1 MPAPNP
7 PQNTMQLQFLGTG
20 AGMPSKTRNVSAIAL
35 NLDQP
40 TAQTWLFDC
49 GEATQHTILH
59 TPIRPGRIRRI
70 FITHLHGDHI
80 FGLPGLLTSRGMMGC
95 DTPIDLYGPAGIRR
109 YLDTVLETSAS
120 YLPYPL
126 HIHEISEPGVVHEDG
141 QHRVSAHPLNHG
153 VPSYAYRIQES
164 MQSGTLD
171 VARLRAEGVPAGPLY
186 RRLKEGET
194 ITLGDGRVLH
204 GADYCAS
211 APAERRIIIFG
222 DTCHDDAHADFCRD
236 ADLIVHEA
244 TFAGGEEERAAR
256 HGHSTADQTARLAR
270 DAGAKQL
277 YLTHI
282 SARYDEAETATLL
295 ERARTIFP
303 ATHLAHDRLVVDVP
317 RATPRHDAGQAG
329 H

>member
-1 MPAPNP
+1 
-7 PQNTMQLQFLGTG
+7 MQLQFLGTG
-20 AGMPSKTRNVSAIAL
+20 AGIPSKTRNVSAIAL

-59 TPIRPGRIRRI
+59 TPVRPGRIRRI

-95 DTPIDLYGPAGIRR
+95 DTPIDLYGPTGIRR
-109 YLDTVLETSAS
+109 FLETALETSAS
-120 YLPYPL
+120 HLPYPL
-126 HIHEISEPGVVHEDG
+126 HIHEISEPGVVHEDE
-141 QHRVSAHPLNHG
+141 QHRVSAHPLSHG

-164 MQSGTLD
+164 TQTGTLD
-171 VARLRAEGVPAGPLY
+171 VARLRAEGIPAGPLY

-194 ITLGDGRVLH
+194 IILGDGRILH
-204 GADYCAS
+204 GADYCAP
-211 APAERRIIIFG
+211 APAARCIIIFG
-222 DTCHDDAHADFCRD
+222 DTCHDDAHAAFCRD

-244 TFAGGEEERAAR
+244 TFAGGEEARAAR

-270 DAGAKQL
+270 DAGAKLL

-282 SARYDEAETATLL
+282 SARYDDAETAALL
-295 ERARTIFP
+295 QRAREIFL
-303 ATHLAHDRLVVDVP
+303 ATHLAHDRLVLDVP
-317 RATPRHDAGQAG
+317 RAMRAGV
-329 H
+329 

>member
-1 MPAPNP
+1 
-7 PQNTMQLQFLGTG
+7 MQLQFLGTG

-59 TPIRPGRIRRI
+59 TPVRPGRIRRI

-95 DTPIDLYGPAGIRR
+95 DTPIDLYGPTGIRR
-109 YLDTVLETSAS
+109 FLESALETSSS

-126 HIHEISEPGVVHEDG
+126 LIHEISEPGVVHEDE
-141 QHRVSAHPLNHG
+141 QHRVSAHPLIHG

-164 MQSGTLD
+164 TQPGTLD
-171 VARLRAEGVPAGPLY
+171 VARLRAEGIPARPLY
-186 RRLKEGET
+186 RRLKEGESV
-194 ITLGDGRVLH
+194 TLGDGRVLH
-204 GADYCAS
+204 GADYCAP
-211 APAERRIIIFG
+211 APAARRIIIFG

-244 TFAGGEEERAAR
+244 TFAGGEEARAAR
-256 HGHSTADQTARLAR
+256 HGHSTADQTACLAR
-270 DAGAKQL
+270 DAGAKLL

-282 SARYDEAETATLL
+282 SARYDEAETAALR
-295 ERARTIFP
+295 ERARAIFP
-303 ATHLAHDRLVVDVP
+303 ATHLAHDRLVLDVP
-317 RATPRHDAGQAG
+317 RAMRAGV
-329 H
+329 

>member
-1 MPAPNP
+1 MY
-7 PQNTMQLQFLGTG
+7 LHFLGTG
-20 AGMPSKTRNVSAIAL
+20 SGAPAKRRNVSSVAL
-35 NLDQP
+35 NLA
-40 TAQTWLFDC
+40 TERGEIWLFDC
-49 GEATQHTILH
+49 GEATQHTILR
-59 TPIRPGRIRRI
+59 TPIRPGKIAKI

-95 DTPIDLYGPAGIRR
+95 DTPIDLYGPTGIRR
-109 YLDTVLETSAS
+109 FLETALATSAS

-126 HIHEISEPGVVHEDG
+126 HIHEIATPGIVHEDE
-141 QHRVSAHPLNHG
+141 QHRVSAHPLSHG

-164 MQSGTLD
+164 TQTDTLD

-186 RRLKEGET
+186 RRLKAGET

-204 GADYCAS
+204 GADYCAP
-211 APAERRIIIFG
+211 APAARCIIIFG
-222 DTCHDDAHADFCRD
+222 DTCHDDAHAAFCRD

>member
-1 MPAPNP
+1 
-7 PQNTMQLQFLGTG
+7 MQLQFLGTG

-95 DTPIDLYGPAGIRR
+95 DTPIDLYGPTGIRR
-109 YLDTVLETSAS
+109 FLETALATSAS

-126 HIHEISEPGVVHEDG
+126 HIHEIATPGIVHEDE
-141 QHRVSAHPLNHG
+141 QHRVSAHPLSHG

-164 MQSGTLD
+164 TQTDTLD

-186 RRLKEGET
+186 RRLKAGET

-204 GADYCAS
+204 GADYCAP
-211 APAERRIIIFG
+211 APAARRIIIFG
-222 DTCHDDAHADFCRD
+222 DTCHDDAHAAFCRD

-244 TFAGGEEERAAR
+244 TFAGGEEARAAR

-270 DAGAKQL
+270 DAGAKLL

-282 SARYDEAETATLL
+282 SARYDDAETAALL
-295 ERARTIFP
+295 QRAREIFL
-303 ATHLAHDRLVVDVP
+303 ATHLAHDRLVLDVP
-317 RATPRHDAGQAG
+317 RAMRAGV
-329 H
+329 

>member
-1 MPAPNP
+1 
-7 PQNTMQLQFLGTG
+7 MQLQFLGTG
-20 AGMPSKTRNVSAIAL
+20 AGIPSKTRNVSAIAL

-59 TPIRPGRIRRI
+59 TPVRPGRIRRI

-95 DTPIDLYGPAGIRR
+95 DTPIDLYGPTGIRHF
-109 YLDTVLETSAS
+109 LETALETSAS
-120 YLPYPL
+120 HLPYPL
-126 HIHEISEPGVVHEDG
+126 HIHEISEPGVVHEDE
-141 QHRVSAHPLNHG
+141 QHRVSAHPLSHG

-164 MQSGTLD
+164 TQTGTLD
-171 VARLRAEGVPAGPLY
+171 VARLRAEGIPAGPLY

-194 ITLGDGRVLH
+194 IILGDGRILH
-204 GADYCAS
+204 GADYCAP
-211 APAERRIIIFG
+211 APAARCIIIFG
-222 DTCHDDAHADFCRD
+222 DTCHDDAHAAFCRD

-244 TFAGGEEERAAR
+244 TFAGGEEARAAR

-270 DAGAKQL
+270 DAGAKLL

-282 SARYDEAETATLL
+282 SARYDDAETAALL
-295 ERARTIFP
+295 QRAREIFL
-303 ATHLAHDRLVVDVP
+303 ATHLAHDRLVLVVP
-317 RATPRHDAGQAG
+317 RAMRAGV
-329 H
+329 

>member
-1 MPAPNP
+1 
-7 PQNTMQLQFLGTG
+7 MQLQFLGTG

-95 DTPIDLYGPAGIRR
+95 DTPIDLYGPTGIRR
-109 YLDTVLETSAS
+109 FLETALATSAS

-126 HIHEISEPGVVHEDG
+126 HIHEIATPGIVHEDE
-141 QHRVSAHPLNHG
+141 QHRVSAHPLSHG

-164 MQSGTLD
+164 TQPGTLD
-171 VARLRAEGVPAGPLY
+171 VARLRAEGIPAGPLY
-186 RRLKEGET
+186 RRLKEGESV
-194 ITLGDGRVLH
+194 TLGDGRVLH
-204 GADYCAS
+204 GADYCAP
-211 APAERRIIIFG
+211 APAARRIIIFG
-222 DTCHDDAHADFCRD
+222 DTCHDDAHAAFCRD

-244 TFAGGEEERAAR
+244 TFAGGEEARAAR

-270 DAGAKQL
+270 DAGAKLL

-282 SARYDEAETATLL
+282 SARYDDAETAALL
-295 ERARTIFP
+295 QRAREIFL
-303 ATHLAHDRLVVDVP
+303 ATHLAHDHLVLDVP
-317 RATPRHDAGQAG
+317 RAMRAGV
-329 H
+329 